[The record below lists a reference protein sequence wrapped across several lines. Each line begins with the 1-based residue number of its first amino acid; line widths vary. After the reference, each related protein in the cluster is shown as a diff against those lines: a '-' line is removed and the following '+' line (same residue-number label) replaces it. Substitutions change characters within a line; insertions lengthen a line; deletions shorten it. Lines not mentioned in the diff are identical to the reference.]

1 MTDPSQS
8 GLPALFSLAEVAEA
22 TGLSQRALEDG
33 ARARPPKFEHVRLG
47 GRRWMTAEQVTA
59 LIQASTVTAAPAADP
74 QEDPIEIMHRKLALR
89 AARAAARSTRSS

>member
-1 MTDPSQS
+1 M
-8 GLPALFSLAEVAEA
+8 LFSLAEVAEA

-59 LIQASTVTAAPAADP
+59 LIQASTVSAAPAADP
-74 QEDPIEIMHRKLALR
+74 QDDPIEIMHRKLAQR
-89 AARAAARSTRSS
+89 AASRAAARSARSS